1 MRRGG
6 DRRPAAPPARPV
18 WSGGG
23 GGPPVGEQGACRTV
37 SIGLQVLV
45 GAGAG
50 AWAAEGAGLRAAG
63 SRTERGLRSGRSTS
77 RRRRRSRSRSRSPKP
92 RASCSRRRCASPG
105 PPRRQGP
112 RVRPPPAPRG
122 LPGLGRS
129 QVRSR
134 SSSRGPG
141 APGPAFPRGP
151 SRTPSPGAPNPPPSS
166 PKAFPKGPARHGVGT
181 SQELGLEGG
190 GGWNPLCAPAGGGAG
205 ARCSVLGLASR
216 EEVRIAYLSLVNPGP
231 RASIHFLTN
240 CLRER
245 EGVGKAL
252 EPSFWRQVC
261 ALTSQSKA
269 IVPFCK
275 LFVRLVTILGFV
287 FNS

>member
-1 MRRGG
+1 MRHSG
-6 DRRPAAPPARPV
+6 DRRPAAPPARPIRS
-18 WSGGG
+18 SGGG
-23 GGPPVGEQGACRTV
+23 PVGEQGACRTV

-77 RRRRRSRSRSRSPKP
+77 HRRSPKP

-129 QVRSR
+129 QVRS
-134 SSSRGPG
+134 SSRGPG

-151 SRTPSPGAPNPPPSS
+151 SRTPSPGAPNPPPGS
-166 PKAFPKGPARHGVGT
+166 PKAFPEGPARHGVGT

-190 GGWNPLCAPAGGGAG
+190 GGWNPLCAPAGGGARAG
-205 ARCSVLGLASR
+205 CLVWRPGRKSESPT
-216 EEVRIAYLSLVNPGP
+216 SL
-231 RASIHFLTN
+231 
-240 CLRER
+240 
-245 EGVGKAL
+245 
-252 EPSFWRQVC
+252 
-261 ALTSQSKA
+261 
-269 IVPFCK
+269 
-275 LFVRLVTILGFV
+275 
-287 FNS
+287 

>member
-1 MRRGG
+1 MTGGPRRLPLVLFGAAA
-6 DRRPAAPPARPV
+6 AAP
-18 WSGGG
+18 
-23 GGPPVGEQGACRTV
+23 VGVQGACRTV

-77 RRRRRSRSRSRSPKP
+77 SRRSPKP

-112 RVRPPPAPRG
+112 RARPPPAPRG

-129 QVRSR
+129 QVR

-151 SRTPSPGAPNPPPSS
+151 SRTPSPGAPNPPPGS
-166 PKAFPKGPARHGVGT
+166 PAFPEGPARHGVGT
-181 SQELGLEGG
+181 SQERVWKEVVAGI
-190 GGWNPLCAPAGGGAG
+190 LCALRLGEGPGPG
-205 ARCSVLGLASR
+205 ARSGVPGGSQNRLPLPS
-216 EEVRIAYLSLVNPGP
+216 EPGP
-231 RASIHFLTN
+231 QASIHFLTN
-240 CLRER
+240 SLRER

-252 EPSFWRQVC
+252 KPSFWRQVC

-269 IVPFCK
+269 IVPICK
-275 LFVRLVTILGFV
+275 LFVRLVRILRFV

>member
-1 MRRGG
+1 MTGGPRRLPRVLFGAAA
-6 DRRPAAPPARPV
+6 AAP
-18 WSGGG
+18 G
-23 GGPPVGEQGACRTV
+23 GEQGACRTV

-77 RRRRRSRSRSRSPKP
+77 SRRRRSPKP

-112 RVRPPPAPRG
+112 RARPPPAPRG

-129 QVRSR
+129 QVW

-141 APGPAFPRGP
+141 APWPAFLRGP
-151 SRTPSPGAPNPPPSS
+151 SCTPSPGAPNPPPGS
-166 PKAFPKGPARHGVGT
+166 PKAFPEGPARHGVGT

-205 ARCSVLGLASR
+205 TRCSLWRLGRKS
-216 EEVRIAYLSLVNPGP
+216 ESP
-231 RASIHFLTN
+231 
-240 CLRER
+240 
-245 EGVGKAL
+245 
-252 EPSFWRQVC
+252 
-261 ALTSQSKA
+261 TS
-269 IVPFCK
+269 P
-275 LFVRLVTILGFV
+275 
-287 FNS
+287 

>member
-1 MRRGG
+1 MTGGPRRLPRVLVGAAAA
-6 DRRPAAPPARPV
+6 AAP
-18 WSGGG
+18 
-23 GGPPVGEQGACRTV
+23 PPVGEQGACRTV

-50 AWAAEGAGLRAAG
+50 AWAWAWAAEGAGLRAAG

-77 RRRRRSRSRSRSPKP
+77 RRHRRRSPKP

-112 RVRPPPAPRG
+112 RARPPPAPRG

-129 QVRSR
+129 QVR

-151 SRTPSPGAPNPPPSS
+151 SRTPSPGAPNPPPAS
-166 PKAFPKGPARHGVGT
+166 PKASPEGPARHGVGT
-181 SQELGLEGG
+181 KPGTGFGRRWWLESFVRS
-190 GGWNPLCAPAGGGAG
+190 GWGRGPARG
-205 ARCSVLGLASR
+205 SVLGAPSGVPGGSQNRLPPPS
-216 EEVRIAYLSLVNPGP
+216 EPGP
-231 RASIHFLTN
+231 QASSHFLTN
-240 CLRER
+240 SLRER
-245 EGVGKAL
+245 GKGWGK
-252 EPSFWRQVC
+252 PSKLRFWRQVR
-261 ALTSQSKA
+261 ALTDQSKA
-269 IVPFCK
+269 IVRFCK
-275 LFVRLVTILGFV
+275 LFVRLVTILRFFV